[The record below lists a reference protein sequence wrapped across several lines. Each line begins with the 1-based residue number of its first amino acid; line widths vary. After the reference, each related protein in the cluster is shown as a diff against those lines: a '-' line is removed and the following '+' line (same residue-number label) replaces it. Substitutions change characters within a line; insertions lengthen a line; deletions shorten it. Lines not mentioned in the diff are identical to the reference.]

1 MEHIDIIIQKSTEDK
16 LNRLAYQAVDDPQ
29 GFKKV
34 MMLTILDDLIQW
46 ADELDDQSAVQFLK
60 LKIEKLLT
68 KYPECFIIPSEVRYN
83 TGVYTNVNLPQQIN
97 TWDNSIL
104 NTDVLSTKNLV
115 DFPIFDNKFLI
126 QNAPKNL
133 FD

>member
-46 ADELDDQSAVQFLK
+46 ADELDDQSAIQFLK
-60 LKIEKLLT
+60 LKIEKLIA

-83 TGVYTNVNLPQQIN
+83 TGIYTNVNLPQKIN
-97 TWDNSIL
+97 TWDTSIL
-104 NTDVLSTKNLV
+104 NTDILSTKTSV
-115 DFPIFDNKFLI
+115 DFPIFDNKFII
-126 QNAPKNL
+126 QSAPKNL

>member
-16 LNRLAYQAVDDPQ
+16 LNRLAYQAVDDTQ

-46 ADELDDQSAVQFLK
+46 ADEEDDQHAIRLLK
-60 LKIEKLLT
+60 LKVERLLT
-68 KYPECFIIPSEVRYN
+68 IYPECFIIPSEVRYN
-83 TGVYTNVNLPQQIN
+83 TGVYTNVNLPQNIN

-104 NTDVLSTKNLV
+104 DTEILQT
-115 DFPIFDNKFLI
+115 NKFKDFNILENQFFIKRAPENLI
-126 QNAPKNL
+126 
-133 FD
+133 

>member
-16 LNRLAYQAVDDPQ
+16 LNRLAYQAVDDTQ

-46 ADELDDQSAVQFLK
+46 ADEEDDQHAIRLLK
-60 LKIEKLLT
+60 LKVERLLT
-68 KYPECFIIPSEVRYN
+68 TYPECFIIPSEVRYN
-83 TGVYTNVNLPQQIN
+83 TGVYTNVNLPQNIN

-104 NTDVLSTKNLV
+104 DTEILQT
-115 DFPIFDNKFLI
+115 NKFKDFNILENQFFIKRAPDNLI
-126 QNAPKNL
+126 
-133 FD
+133 